1 MHVKIDP
8 ELCTAC
14 GLCPDEVPEIF
25 KTGADDIAEVITND
39 VPPELEAKV
48 RASAEDCPGSAI
60 IVEE

>member
-8 ELCTAC
+8 DLCTAC

-25 KTGADDIAEVITND
+25 RMGDDVAEVITAD
-39 VPPELEAKV
+39 VPPNLEADVK
-48 RASAEDCPGSAI
+48 SAADDCPGSAI